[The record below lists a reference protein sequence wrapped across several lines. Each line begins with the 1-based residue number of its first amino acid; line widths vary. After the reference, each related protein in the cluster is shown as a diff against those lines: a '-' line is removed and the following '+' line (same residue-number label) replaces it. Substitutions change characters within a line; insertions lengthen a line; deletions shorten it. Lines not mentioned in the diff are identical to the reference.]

1 MTNVDRAKRKIGRW
15 MAGAAAALCASLAF
29 AHPHGGPGGGGGGG
43 HRDAGHGWQ
52 GAPHAQS
59 RMGVSSGGPRWGLR
73 PVTMPSYGQH
83 APRDGGREPGYA
95 PYGRGPGLQG
105 RYAAPNPYRPVSAN
119 AESMQR
125 SGGNYAPMRNGSIRA
140 DVARYNEERGGRP
153 APQPRAQE
161 GGGSRNTF
169 FSSFYRN
176 N

>member
-1 MTNVDRAKRKIGRW
+1 

-29 AHPHGGPGGGGGGG
+29 AHPHGGPGGGGGG
-43 HRDAGHGWQ
+43 HRDAARGWQ

-59 RMGVSSGGPRWGLR
+59 RMGVSSCGARWGLR
-73 PVTMPSYGQH
+73 PMAMPSYGQH
-83 APRDGGREPGYA
+83 APRGREPAYDSS
-95 PYGRGPGLQG
+95 RGPGLQG
-105 RYAAPNPYRPVSAN
+105 RYAPGNPYRPISAN
-119 AESMQR
+119 PESMQR
-125 SGGNYAPMRNGSIRA
+125 AGGGNYAPMRSGSIRA

-161 GGGSRNTF
+161 GGGARNTF

>member
-1 MTNVDRAKRKIGRW
+1 MTNVDREKRKIGRW

-29 AHPHGGPGGGGGGG
+29 AHPHGGPAGGGGG
-43 HRDAGHGWQ
+43 HRDLAHGWQ

-59 RMGVSSGGPRWGLR
+59 HIGVSSGGPRWGLR
-73 PVTMPSYGQH
+73 PVEAPSYGQH
-83 APRDGGREPGYA
+83 APRERGRE
-95 PYGRGPGLQG
+95 PGLQG
-105 RYAAPNPYRPVSAN
+105 RYAPLNPYRPVSAN

-125 SGGNYAPMRNGSIRA
+125 SGSNYAPMRSGSIRA
-140 DVARYNEERGGRP
+140 DVARYNEERGGRQ

-161 GGGSRNTF
+161 AGGSRNTF

>member
-1 MTNVDRAKRKIGRW
+1 MTNVDRAKRNIGRW

-29 AHPHGGPGGGGGGG
+29 AHPHGGPGGGGGAHREFAHGG
-43 HRDAGHGWQ
+43 A
-52 GAPHAQS
+52 GAPYAQP

-73 PVTMPSYGQH
+73 PVTAPSYGQ
-83 APRDGGREPGYA
+83 RDGHEYGHGQAHVYGRESGQ
-95 PYGRGPGLQG
+95 QG
-105 RYAAPNPYRPVSAN
+105 RYAPVNPYRPISAN

-125 SGGNYAPMRNGSIRA
+125 PGSNYAPMRSGSIRA

-153 APQPRAQE
+153 APQPREQE
-161 GGGSRNTF
+161 GGGARNTF

>member
-1 MTNVDRAKRKIGRW
+1 
-15 MAGAAAALCASLAF
+15 
-29 AHPHGGPGGGGGGG
+29 
-43 HRDAGHGWQ
+43 
-52 GAPHAQS
+52 
-59 RMGVSSGGPRWGLR
+59 MGVSSGGPRWGLR
-73 PVTMPSYGQH
+73 PVTVPSYGQH
-83 APRDGGREPGYA
+83 EPRGRAPAYAYGRE
-95 PYGRGPGLQG
+95 PGLQG
-105 RYAAPNPYRPVSAN
+105 RYAPVNPYRPISAN

-153 APQPRAQE
+153 APQPRAQD